1 MRRTSCRFVACA
13 VGLLMLASV
22 VATGSAAYA
31 AKQDEAGS
39 TGIVLKGEAVNG
51 HDYTAYRLAD
61 YKNKVYSD
69 SNMNAGTM
77 VTGFDPQTVT
87 GVSTAEVTLPDGTT
101 VVNAGTAFNVALARA
116 VVQIA
121 KMSVPDSPTPVL
133 GAGDTMVSG
142 LDPLV
147 YVAQVW
153 QISAT
158 ATKDPWGNE
167 EANSAKVRKLANWIH
182 GIATRFNL
190 DSATVTGSNGVAA
203 LATGEGLWFVKDST
217 ADNSSPEVSTLTSGI
232 IVGTEFEYG
241 STYYSDLYNSTGAK
255 KQDLGVVNVKG
266 DSVTVDKTFN
276 KATDKTAQM
285 DDVIPF
291 TITAVIPNYDNYPA
305 PLDSNGDSDYDDP
318 GDVAPITYYV
328 TDTYNSKYFQ
338 DAYALT
344 SVTSNGNPSSLS
356 PPHISNDPSPTAP
369 SQIQAADPSDKY
381 FFYNDATGGTF
392 TVQFT
397 DQFVRKNGGK
407 TITIKY
413 DLRLY
418 RNLIKDTS
426 LAGFTVLRGD
436 NKAKVTFSNDP
447 YDSTATKE
455 TPEDVEKSYSF
466 PLNIAK
472 KDILTG
478 SPLKNAKFKVY
489 KGDPNSGGTIVRF
502 VESGPSSGTWYV
514 ASSFSEEV
522 ISRGTEGKLT
532 LEGLDG
538 DTLYTIVESQPPA
551 GYAISNTAKVRF
563 TLYIDTEF
571 GVDGSS
577 KELSAV
583 AYNYGDAGAA
593 VTPGADLLGTAE
605 SNLLTLT
612 EPTSLFVNTDTDGV
626 GSDTAE
632 NASIVLKNAKIT
644 EDIPFT
650 GGTLLVYLAIAG
662 ALGIGAVFFG
672 VIALKRYRDN
682 RS

>member
-1 MRRTSCRFVACA
+1 MRRTSRRFVACA

-39 TGIVLKGEAVNG
+39 TDIVLKGEAVNG

-61 YKNKVYSD
+61 YKNKLYSD
-69 SNMNAGTM
+69 SNMNADTM
-77 VTGFDPQTVT
+77 VRGYDPQTVT

-101 VVNAGTAFNVALARA
+101 VLNVGTAFNVALARA

-121 KMSVPDSPTPVL
+121 EMSVPDSPTPVL
-133 GAGDTMVSG
+133 GAEDTLVSG

-153 QISAT
+153 QMSAT

-167 EANSAKVRKLANWIH
+167 EANSAKVRKLANWIN
-182 GIATRFNL
+182 GIAVRFNL
-190 DSATVTGSNGVAA
+190 DSATVTGSNGVAT

-217 ADNSSPEVSTLTSGI
+217 ADNSSPEISTLTSGI

-241 STYYSDLYNSTGAK
+241 STYYSDLYDSTGAK

-266 DSVTVDKTFN
+266 DGITVDKTFD
-276 KATDKTAQM
+276 KATDKTSQI
-285 DDVIPF
+285 DNVIPF
-291 TITAVIPNYDNYPA
+291 TITATIPNYGNYPA
-305 PLDSNGDSDYDDP
+305 PLDSNGDLDYDDP

-328 TDTYNSKYFQ
+328 TDTYGEYFQ

-344 SVTSNGNPSSLS
+344 SVTSNGNPASLS
-356 PPHISNDPSPTAP
+356 APHASNDPSPTAP

-381 FFYNDATGGTF
+381 FFYNDPVVGTF

-413 DLRLY
+413 TLRL
-418 RNLIKDTS
+418 RRDLIKDTS

-436 NKAKVTFSNDP
+436 NKVKVTFSNDP
-447 YDSTATKE
+447 YDTTATKE

-502 VESGPSSGTWYV
+502 FETGPSTGKWQV
-514 ASSFSEEV
+514 ASFSEEV
-522 ISRGTEGKLT
+522 VSRGTEGKLT

-538 DTLYTIVESQPPA
+538 DTLYTIVESQPPT
-551 GYAISNTAKVRF
+551 GYAISNTDKVKF

-571 GVDGSS
+571 GVDGTS

-583 AYNYGDAGAA
+583 AYNYGDAGTT
-593 VTPGADLLGTAE
+593 VTPGADLPGTAE

-612 EPTSLFVNTDTDGV
+612 EPTSLFANTDTDGA
-626 GSDTAE
+626 GADTAE

-650 GGTLLVYLAIAG
+650 GGTLLAYLTIAG
-662 ALGIGAVFFG
+662 ALGSGAVFFG
-672 VIALKRYRDN
+672 VIALKRYRNN